1 MRKRAEGPRLAK
13 GWLRRGRRVLALPA
27 VRRWLLV
34 LLLLPSALILVYRV
48 VPPPITPLM
57 VWRLIQGEG
66 LTKAWRPLSSISPE
80 LPQAVIASEDNR
92 FCEHAGFD
100 WAELE
105 HQFDRAWAGEST
117 RGASTITMQVAKNV
131 LLWPGRD
138 PVRKIFEAML
148 TPQIELFWN
157 KRRIIEIYLNVAE
170 TGPGLYGAEAASRKY
185 FDKPASA
192 LTRREAALIAAVLPN
207 PRQWSP
213 QRPSRYIQQRART
226 IERRIGQL
234 GPLLDCVR

>member
-1 MRKRAEGPRLAK
+1 M
-13 GWLRRGRRVLALPA
+13 
-27 VRRWLLV
+27 RRWLGQPAVKRWLLAV
-34 LLLLPSALILVYRV
+34 LLLPSALILIYRV

-66 LTKAWRPLSSISPE
+66 LTKEWRPLGDISPE
-80 LPQAVIASEDNR
+80 LPRAVIASEDNR

-100 WAELE
+100 WAELG
-105 HQFDRAWAGEST
+105 HQVDRAWAGEST

-138 PVRKIFEAML
+138 PVRKLFEAIL

-170 TGPGLYGAEAASRKY
+170 TGPGLYGAEAAARHY

-192 LTRREAALIAAVLPN
+192 LTRREAALVAAVLPN